1 MIKHICTFFLFIIL
15 LQYVTA
21 QSCLNSQGQMVSWWV
36 ILKVPPTIGNSGYA
50 YYDSSTQTGTF
61 EFVNKTVDL
70 EVSPFTQTM
79 SIINKDSL

>member
-1 MIKHICTFFLFIIL
+1 MIKHIYTLLSLIIL
-15 LQYVTA
+15 LKNVTT
-21 QSCLNSQGQMVSWWV
+21 QSCLNSQGLIVSWWV

-61 EFVNKTVDL
+61 VFANKTVDL